1 MQKKL
6 IALAVAGLASTA
18 AFAQSNVTIYGVADA
33 TFDVVRAS
41 SSFTSG
47 DDLGSMT
54 RVSTNS
60 SLIGFKGAEDLGNGL
75 KAVFQFES
83 GVSFDAG
90 SNLATNRDSYV
101 GLTGGFGSVLAGRL
115 TGPTRALGASMDVF
129 AGATGIGAN
138 NGLLGKMGNDLTRS
152 VDGNTALSG
161 STTCGRSTTCN
172 GLFDTRFNN
181 SIAYVSPNL
190 SGLTL
195 TAVYV
200 ANENKTQDKNNGVTS
215 VLAVQPTAG
224 NAGTAAAGEFNSK
237 GYDLGAKYQN
247 GPILAGLTYSKVKL
261 GDTADQQ
268 ASDLRLAGAYDFGV
282 ASVRVIYDRTKM
294 EGSGFDNK
302 QNVWGIGG
310 TYNVTANGKVVGQ
323 FYKAS
328 DVKGTDAEGNTGAK
342 LFALGYEHSLSKRTL
357 LKATYSR
364 LKNEDNA
371 RYDYGVNAVGLN
383 ADGATLSGVQ
393 VGLRHSF

>member
-41 SSFTSG
+41 GATNAASSATATNPAPNEN
-47 DDLGSMT
+47 LGSMT
-54 RVSTNS
+54 RISTNS

-83 GVSFDAG
+83 GVSFDGGNTTAL
-90 SNLATNRDSYV
+90 STSRDSYA
-101 GLTGGFGSVLAGRL
+101 GLTGGFGSVLAGNL

-138 NGLLGKMGNDLTRS
+138 NGLLGKLGNNLTRTTDANS
-152 VDGNTALSG
+152 ALNTAN
-161 STTCGRSTTCN
+161 TCARSAGCTS
-172 GLFDTRFNN
+172 LFDTRWKN
-181 SIAYVSPNL
+181 SVAYVSPNL

-200 ANENKTQDKNNGVTS
+200 ANENKTQEGV
-215 VLAVQPTAG
+215 V
-224 NAGTAAAGEFNSK
+224 AASEANTK
-237 GYDLGAKYQN
+237 GYDLGANYKN
-247 GPILAGLTYSKVKL
+247 GPITAGLTYNQAKL
-261 GDTADQQ
+261 GNNLDTKV
-268 ASDLRLAGAYDFGV
+268 SDVRLAGAYDFGV
-282 ASVRVIYDRTKM
+282 ASVRVIYDRTKADDL
-294 EGSGFDNK
+294 SATLSSIK

-310 TYNVTANGKVVGQ
+310 TYNVTANGKIVGQ
-323 FYKAS
+323 YYKAS
-328 DVKGTDAEGNTGAK
+328 DVKGSGNNSETGAK

-364 LKNEDNA
+364 LKNDDRA
-371 RYDYGVNAVGLN
+371 AYDYGVNAVGLN
-383 ADGATLSGVQ
+383 ANGVTLSGVQ

>member
-18 AFAQSNVTIYGVADA
+18 AFAQSNVSIYGVADA

-41 SSFTSG
+41 SSTAS
-47 DDLGSMT
+47 DDNLGSMT

-83 GVSFDAG
+83 AVGFDSGA
-90 SNLATNRDSYV
+90 NLATSRDSYA

-115 TGPTRALGASMDVF
+115 TGPTRALGASVDVF
-129 AGATGIGAN
+129 SGATGIGAN
-138 NGLLGKMGNDLTRS
+138 SGILGKLGNDLLG
-152 VDGNTALSG
+152 GNGTDSSYTPAAA
-161 STTCGRSTTCN
+161 CGRSTVCN
-172 GLFDTRFNN
+172 SVFDTRWNN
-181 SIAYVSPNL
+181 AVAYVSPNL

-200 ANENKTQDKNNGVTS
+200 ANENKADNG
-215 VLAVQPTAG
+215 AG
-224 NAGTAAAGEFNSK
+224 NKPNTK
-237 GYDLGAKYQN
+237 GYDLGANYKN
-247 GPILAGLTYSKVKL
+247 GPITAGLTFNQAKL
-261 GDTADQQ
+261 GDTNDTK
-268 ASDLRLAGAYDFGV
+268 ASDLRIAGAYDFGM
-282 ASVRVIYDRTKM
+282 ASVRVLFDRVKA
-294 EGSGFDNK
+294 DNLGGAGNKEK
-302 QNVWGIGG
+302 QRVWGIGG
-310 TYNVTANGKVVGQ
+310 TYNVTANGKIVGQ
-323 FYKAS
+323 YYKAA
-328 DVKGTDAEGNTGAK
+328 DVKGNAGWDNSGAK

-364 LKNEDNA
+364 LKNDDNA
-371 RYDYGVNAVGLN
+371 SYDFGVNAVGLG